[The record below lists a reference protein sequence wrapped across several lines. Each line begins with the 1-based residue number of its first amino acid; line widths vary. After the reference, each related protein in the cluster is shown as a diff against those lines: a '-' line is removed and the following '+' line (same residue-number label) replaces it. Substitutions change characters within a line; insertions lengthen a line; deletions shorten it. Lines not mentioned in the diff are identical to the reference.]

1 MLKNYMLKN
10 FFFKL
15 RIIYIECKKIGL
27 KYDLKYYKYIIQ
39 IKLNNFK
46 ISRRKIS
53 RIFFYDFNYV
63 LNYTK

>member
-15 RIIYIECKKIGL
+15 RIIYIERKKIGL

-53 RIFFYDFNYV
+53 RIFFTILIMY
-63 LNYTK
+63 